1 MEEILKNLQ
10 RENLTLSPIFKRAIA
25 FIIDDFLISMII
37 FIAFYTQ
44 ISKASTPEEVII
56 TINTL
61 FPYIILLKIIYQTF
75 FVWQYGATLGKM
87 AVKIRVV
94 DEKSFDNLDLKNSF
108 LRAIVRIVSESLFY
122 LGFVWGILSP
132 TKQTWHDKAAK
143 SLVLDA

>member
-75 FVWQYGATLGKM
+75 FVWQYGATIGKM
-87 AVKIRVV
+87 ALKIRVV

-108 LRAIVRIVSESLFY
+108 LRAVVRIVSESLFY

-132 TKQTWHDKAAK
+132 TKQTWHDKVAK

>member
-108 LRAIVRIVSESLFY
+108 LRAVVRIVSESLFY